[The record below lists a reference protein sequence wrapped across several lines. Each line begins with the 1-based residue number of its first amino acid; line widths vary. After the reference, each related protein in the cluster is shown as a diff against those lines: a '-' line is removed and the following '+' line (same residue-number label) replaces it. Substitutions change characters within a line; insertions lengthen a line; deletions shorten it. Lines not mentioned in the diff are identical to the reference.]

1 MSSAAASTLRR
12 RTGHLAEIRKLGA
25 FMRREWLVASSD
37 RLAHISD
44 VAAVGIGVVMFALVG
59 RMVDPAVLPVIGGER
74 TTYME
79 FAAVGIVLGAF
90 IAVSMARVSRAIED
104 EQSRGTLESLLSTPT
119 ATSTIFLGSVIYDFV
134 YVPLRTGAFLVV
146 VVLMFGLDYRL
157 EGALPAALY
166 LLAFLPFVWGL
177 GMASAAITLTFRRGA
192 GLFTTAIT
200 LFTIGAG
207 IYFPLAVLPD
217 PASAIAPYNPIWIAA
232 TGMREAFLT
241 GSWGSL
247 DPKILALPLFSLL
260 TLTLGLL
267 AIRYALRR
275 ERERG
280 SLALY

>member
-1 MSSAAASTLRR
+1 VSSAAVSTLRR
-12 RTGHLAEIRKLGA
+12 RTGPVAEVRKLGA

-37 RLAHISD
+37 RLAHVSD
-44 VAAVGIGVVMFALVG
+44 LAAVGVGVVMFTLVG
-59 RMVDPAVLPVIGGER
+59 RMVDPAVLPVVGGEP

-90 IAVSMARVSRAIED
+90 IQVSMARVARAIED

-119 ATSTIFLGSVIYDFV
+119 ATSTIFLGSVAYDFV
-134 YVPLRTGAFLVV
+134 YVPLRTTIFLLAM
-146 VVLMFGLDYRL
+146 VLMFGLDYRL

-177 GMASAAITLTFRRGA
+177 GMVSAAITLTFRRGA
-192 GLFTTAIT
+192 GMFTIAIT

-207 IYFPLAVLPD
+207 IYFPLAALPA
-217 PASAIAPYNPIWIAA
+217 PAAAAAPFNPIWIAA

-241 GSWGSL
+241 GSWGSI
-247 DPKILALPLFSLL
+247 DPKILALPGFSLL
-260 TLTLGLL
+260 TLSLGLL
-267 AIRYALRR
+267 AIRFALRR
-275 ERERG
+275 EREQG